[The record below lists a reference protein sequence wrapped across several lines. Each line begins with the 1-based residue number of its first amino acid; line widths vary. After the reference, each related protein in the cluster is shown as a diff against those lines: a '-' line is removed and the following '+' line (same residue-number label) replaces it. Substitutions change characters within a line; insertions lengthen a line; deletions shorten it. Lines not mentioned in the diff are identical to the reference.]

1 MMALYGG
8 APSYPTAPLTAHVT
22 YVAMRTPV
30 LRGVICVPTTPRPCV
45 AGAGDL
51 SGTAGG
57 R

>member
-45 AGAGDL
+45 AEAGDL